1 VEGGGR
7 CTRDPHAD
15 GVITDNEIRS
25 LSISQ
30 RLLGTEE
37 IMRIHNADCGML
49 TFGDTTAGDSTRD
62 GRQA

>member
-1 VEGGGR
+1 MIR
-7 CTRDPHAD
+7 NAD
-15 GVITDNEIRS
+15 GIVTDNEIRS

-30 RLLGTEE
+30 RLLGTEG

-49 TFGDTTAGDSTRD
+49 TFGDTTSAGDSTRD